1 MKRWLQCAGLV
12 AFFVLGFAF
21 RSPAPLYFRPGEG
34 WIYEP
39 AGGEGNWVRDR
50 AKDQLEVAQAA
61 FDKKDIGLAERA
73 AHRVIK
79 VWPLSDYAPPAV
91 YLLARCL
98 EEDKKDELAFK
109 QYQILLEK
117 YPKAINYDEV
127 LQRQFTICNRF
138 LAGERFKL
146 WGFLPTFPSMDKTVE
161 MYEKLIKSGPYSPV
175 APQAQLN
182 IGAAH
187 EKRLRL
193 ANDNQPYLQAA
204 KAYEVAADRYHYEP
218 KIAAEALFRE
228 GLAYEKQA
236 RTAEYDQGT
245 AGQAIDTFSDF
256 IQMYPDDPRISQAE
270 KIIVSLKLEQ
280 AHGNYQT
287 AKYYESR
294 RQWMGA
300 RIYYNEVVS
309 KDPGSPYAAPSLQR
323 ITELNKLIGN
333 SSR

>member
-1 MKRWLQCAGLV
+1 
-12 AFFVLGFAF
+12 
-21 RSPAPLYFRPGEG
+21 
-34 WIYEP
+34 
-39 AGGEGNWVRDR
+39 
-50 AKDQLEVAQAA
+50 
-61 FDKKDIGLAERA
+61 
-73 AHRVIK
+73 
-79 VWPLSDYAPPAV
+79 
-91 YLLARCL
+91 
-98 EEDKKDELAFK
+98 
-109 QYQILLEK
+109 
-117 YPKAINYDEV
+117 
-127 LQRQFTICNRF
+127 
-138 LAGERFKL
+138 
-146 WGFLPTFPSMDKTVE
+146 MDKTVE

-218 KIAAEALFRE
+218 KIAAEALFRA

-270 KIIVSLKLEQ
+270 KIIVSLKQEQ

-309 KDPGSPYAAPSLQR
+309 KDPSSPYAAPSLQR
-323 ITELNKLIGN
+323 IAELNKLIGN